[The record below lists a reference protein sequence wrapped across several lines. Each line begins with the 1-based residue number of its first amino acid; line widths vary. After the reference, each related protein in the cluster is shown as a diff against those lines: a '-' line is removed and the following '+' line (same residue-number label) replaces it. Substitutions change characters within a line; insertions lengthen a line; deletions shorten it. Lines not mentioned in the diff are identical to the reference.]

1 MPETEFVLV
10 TTTIDNEGAA
20 RELARSAVTARL
32 AACGQVG
39 SPVTSVYWWDH
50 AVREL
55 TEWAVSFKT
64 TRTRYAALAE
74 HIRAV
79 HTYEVPEIVAT
90 PIIDGDPAYLAWI
103 RDETNTIVLE
113 SQFSFTP
120 KISFKKAA
128 QRTVDAAR
136 ALFGEPAAQTC
147 IEKFAARDING
158 LV

>member
-1 MPETEFVLV
+1 MGNTRREESVPDTEFVVV

-20 RELARSAVTARL
+20 RELALSAVTGRF

-39 SPVTSVYWWDH
+39 SAVTSVYWWDH

-55 TEWAVSFKT
+55 TEWTVSLKT

-90 PIIDGDPAYLAWI
+90 PIITGDPVYLAWI
-103 RDETNTIVLE
+103 GDETNTI
-113 SQFSFTP
+113 
-120 KISFKKAA
+120 
-128 QRTVDAAR
+128 
-136 ALFGEPAAQTC
+136 
-147 IEKFAARDING
+147 
-158 LV
+158 

>member
-1 MPETEFVLV
+1 LRQTFPAGRQAVASTGKTRREKTVPDTEFVVV

-55 TEWAVSFKT
+55 TEWTVSLKT

-90 PIIDGDPAYLAWI
+90 PITGDPAYLAWI
-103 RDETNTIVLE
+103 RDETNTV
-113 SQFSFTP
+113 
-120 KISFKKAA
+120 
-128 QRTVDAAR
+128 
-136 ALFGEPAAQTC
+136 
-147 IEKFAARDING
+147 
-158 LV
+158 